1 MASDGSLI
9 FDTKV
14 DTKGIDKGLKDIES
28 KASGFTIGKGIMSNL
43 TADAIKAA
51 GGALVDAAQAG
62 MEFEASMSRVEAVS
76 GATGQQLESLTDLAR
91 EYGASTVFSSSQCA
105 DALNYMAMA
114 GWNAEQM
121 TSGLPGVLNLAAA
134 SGEDLAATSDIVTD
148 ALTAFG
154 MQAEEAGH
162 FADILATASSKSN
175 TNVSMMGETFKYVAP
190 VAGAL
195 GYSAE
200 DVAVAVGLMANSG
213 IKASQA
219 GTSLRT
225 ILSNLTEP
233 TDKQA
238 AAMDTLGISL
248 TDSAGKMKT
257 LDALLGN
264 MRSAFAGLDEAQ
276 KASYASIIAGQEGM
290 SGLLAVVN
298 ASDTDFGNLK
308 SAIYDCDG
316 ACSDMAD
323 TMTDNVSGSLKELSS
338 AAEDAQI
345 ELYDAVKPMIEDA
358 IPGVKGFFSWIKS
371 NAGSIANLLKPIG
384 GALQVILAVLKPI
397 GDILSPI
404 LGLVGK
410 FTGAIGDALSWIG
423 KSSAEIEDYNGTM
436 KECQTEIEATA
447 NALRSAQD
455 EFGENSEE
463 AQELEEKLTL
473 LNAQFA
479 KGGGEAQIYADEVAE
494 LSSAFETLKNTQ
506 NETMRSIDSSEESG
520 LRAISML
527 QNLSEKTSVT
537 TADLDMMSEYADYLN
552 DTFNC
557 NIKVNYDTGQ
567 LTGFDPDSVIKQ
579 VQNRINEN
587 RRSAAFDFITSEE
600 FSGGY
605 IDAAKKLIDE
615 QNRLSNMQHEF
626 DAVAAER
633 ARLIQSGEG
642 DKLDL
647 AKRYDYLSEQIPKAR
662 EELKK
667 HEAVMNDMNSQLE
680 TNGKLAGLD
689 AESIVV
695 LQGAMMESVRTGQD
709 FISVEEETNAK
720 LTEQQEK
727 ELQVQQGIEAAQG
740 VITDYKD
747 RILEIAKAYDEAY
760 TSAYNSFSGQ
770 YGLFDEAKAK
780 ADATVSSAQSALDS
794 QLVYWQNYNENLK
807 TLSSMSAAELGI
819 TEENFNLLLNTL
831 SDGSEESAGLLQ
843 NILNGGD
850 TAIATMADTLGEL
863 DKTRQDTARTVQ
875 DIRIDIDTEMENAK
889 KDMENA
895 INDLNLSD
903 EAKTSAIDTLNG
915 YIDGIKS
922 TMQSA
927 KSAAQS
933 VVDAVKAVFNNANLT
948 FSASGVTGSVQIEG
962 NAGGTTNSSDVFI
975 AGEEGPEL
983 IVGKKGS
990 TVFPFSETAKIVQ
1003 AVNSLAPPAM
1013 PSASALY
1020 SSLLSPAAIP
1030 SRYSTSE
1037 GGFSSAQSAPSP
1049 AASQFSPSFAIY
1061 IGDEEIRQFVVDT
1074 ITDENANSGGFSV

>member
-14 DTKGIDKGLKDIES
+14 DTGGIEDALK
-28 KASGFTIGKGIMSNL
+28 KASV
-43 TADAIKAA
+43 AAAVAAA

-62 MEFEASMSRVEAVS
+62 MEFEASMSKVEAVS
-76 GATGQQLESLTDLAR
+76 GATGRQLESLTDLAR
-91 EYGASTVFSSSQCA
+91 EYGASTVFSSSECA

-121 TSGLPGVLNLAAA
+121 TNGLPGVLNLAAA

-219 GTSLRT
+219 GTSLRA
-225 ILSNLTEP
+225 IISNLTEP

-308 SAIYDCDG
+308 TAIYDCDG

-323 TMTDNVSGSLKELSS
+323 TMTDNVAGGLKELSS
-338 AAEDAQI
+338 AAEDVQI
-345 ELYDAVKPMIEDA
+345 ELYDAVKPMISDA
-358 IPGVKGFFSWIKS
+358 LPGIKDIFIWIKS

-384 GALQVILAVLKPI
+384 GALQAVLAVLKPI
-397 GDILSPI
+397 FSILSPI
-404 LGLVGK
+404 LNLVGK
-410 FTGAIGDALSWIG
+410 FTGAIGDILSWIG
-423 KSSAEIEDYNGTM
+423 KSARGIEDYNGTM
-436 KECQTEIEATA
+436 KECKTEIENTA

-455 EFGENSEE
+455 EFGANSEE
-463 AQELEEKLTL
+463 AKELEEKLNL
-473 LNAQFA
+473 LNAQFS

-494 LSSAFETLKNTQ
+494 LSSAFETLKNAQ
-506 NETMRSIDSSEESG
+506 DETIKSIDSSEETG
-520 LRAISML
+520 MRAVSML
-527 QNLSEKTSVT
+527 RTLSEKTNIT

-552 DTFNC
+552 NTFNC

-567 LTGFDPDSVIKQ
+567 LTGFNPDDIINQIVNKM
-579 VQNRINEN
+579 NEN
-587 RRSAAFDFITSEE
+587 RISVAFDFITSEE
-600 FSGGY
+600 FSSGY
-605 IDAAKKLIDE
+605 TDAAKKLIDA
-615 QNRLSNMQHEF
+615 QKQYSIMRHEF

-633 ARLIQSGEG
+633 TRLIQSGEG
-642 DKLDL
+642 DNLEI
-647 AKRYDYLSEQIPKAR
+647 AKRYDYLYQQLSQYKTEI
-662 EELKK
+662 ENN
-667 HEAVMNDMNSQLE
+667 EAVLAEMNSQLE

-689 AESIVV
+689 AESIEI
-695 LQGAMMESVRTGQD
+695 LQDAMMESARTGQD
-709 FISVEEETNAK
+709 FISVEQQQNNA
-720 LTEQQEK
+720 LTEQQ
-727 ELQVQQGIEAAQG
+727 QGADAAKSIMEQY
-740 VITDYKD
+740 TD
-747 RILEIAKAYDEAY
+747 RILAVAEAYDTARQAAY
-760 TSAYNSFSGQ
+760 DSMSQQFGM
-770 YGLFDEAKAK
+770 FDIAQTD
-780 ADATVSSAQSALDS
+780 ADATVSAFTAAGNS
-794 QLVYWQNYNENLK
+794 QVEFWNQYNSNLQK
-807 TLSSMSAAELGI
+807 LREMSAESLGV
-819 TEENFNLLLNTL
+819 TEENFQLLMDLALKGDQESVSLLNNAMAQ
-831 SDGSEESAGLLQ
+831 GESGLAQLA
-843 NILNGGD
+843 N
-850 TAIATMADTLGEL
+850 TLGAVEEAKSETAKTAGEIDSGLNEAMDKIKQDIANDVEEL
-863 DKTRQDTARTVQ
+863 D
-875 DIRIDIDTEMENAK
+875 M
-889 KDMENA
+889 
-895 INDLNLSD
+895 SD
-903 EAKTSAIDTLNG
+903 EAKASAVSTMNG
-915 YIDGIKS
+915 YIDGITNS
-922 TMQSA
+922 VNSA
-927 KSAAQS
+927 TQAAQS
-933 VVDAVKAVFNNANLT
+933 VVDAVKAVFNSANLT
-948 FSASGVTGSVQIEG
+948 FSASDLSGSVQIEG

>member
-14 DTKGIDKGLKDIES
+14 DTKGIDKGLGEIQQ

-43 TADAIKAA
+43 AADAIKAA

-62 MEFEASMSRVEAVS
+62 MEFEASMSKVEAVS

-91 EYGASTVFSSSQCA
+91 EYGASTVFSSSECA

-225 ILSNLTEP
+225 IISNLTEP

-248 TDSAGKMKT
+248 TDSSGKMKT

-308 SAIYDCDG
+308 TAIYDCDG

-323 TMTDNVSGSLKELSS
+323 TMTDNVAGSLKELSS

-345 ELYDAVKPMIEDA
+345 EIYDAVKPMISDA
-358 IPGVKGFFSWIKS
+358 LPGIKDIFIWLKS

-384 GALQVILAVLKPI
+384 GALQVIFAVLKPI
-397 GDILSPI
+397 FSILSPI
-404 LGLVGK
+404 LNLVGK
-410 FTGAIGDALSWIG
+410 FTGVIGDTLSWIG
-423 KSSAEIEDYNGTM
+423 KSARGIEDYNGTM
-436 KECQTEIEATA
+436 KECKTEIENTA
-447 NALRSAQD
+447 NALRSAQN
-455 EFGENSEE
+455 EFGVNSEE
-463 AQELEEKLTL
+463 AKELEEKLNL

-506 NETMRSIDSSEESG
+506 DETIKSIDSSEESG
-520 LRAISML
+520 MRAVSML
-527 QNLSEKTSVT
+527 RTLSEKTNIT

-552 DTFNC
+552 NTFNC

-567 LTGFDPDSVIKQ
+567 LTGFNPDDIINQIVNKM
-579 VQNRINEN
+579 NEN
-587 RRSAAFDFITSEE
+587 RRSVAFDFITSEE
-600 FSGGY
+600 FSSGY
-605 IDAAKKLIDE
+605 TDAAKKLIDA
-615 QNRLSNMQHEF
+615 QKQYSIMRHEF

-633 ARLIQSGEG
+633 TRLIQSGEG
-642 DKLDL
+642 DNLEI
-647 AKRYDYLSEQIPKAR
+647 AKRYDYLYQQLSQYKTEI
-662 EELKK
+662 ENN
-667 HEAVMNDMNSQLE
+667 EAVLAEMNSQLE

-689 AESIVV
+689 AESIEI
-695 LQGAMMESVRTGQD
+695 LQGAMMESARTGQD
-709 FISVEEETNAK
+709 FISVEQQQNDA
-720 LTEQQEK
+720 LTEQQ
-727 ELQVQQGIEAAQG
+727 QGADAAKSIMEQY
-740 VITDYKD
+740 TDK
-747 RILEIAKAYDEAY
+747 ILAVAEAYDTARQAAY
-760 TSAYNSFSGQ
+760 DSMSQQFGM
-770 YGLFDEAKAK
+770 FDIAQTD
-780 ADATVSSAQSALDS
+780 ADATVSAFTAAGNS
-794 QLVYWQNYNENLK
+794 QVEFWNQYNSNLQK
-807 TLSSMSAAELGI
+807 LREMSAESLGV
-819 TEENFNLLLNTL
+819 TEENFQLLMDLALKGDQESVSLLNNAMAQ
-831 SDGSEESAGLLQ
+831 GESGLAQLA
-843 NILNGGD
+843 N
-850 TAIATMADTLGEL
+850 TLGAVEEAKSETAKTAGEIDSGLNEAMDKIKQDIANDVEEL
-863 DKTRQDTARTVQ
+863 D
-875 DIRIDIDTEMENAK
+875 M
-889 KDMENA
+889 
-895 INDLNLSD
+895 SD
-903 EAKTSAIDTLNG
+903 EAKTSAVSTMNG
-915 YIDGIKS
+915 YIDGITNS
-922 TMQSA
+922 VNSA
-927 KSAAQS
+927 TQAAQS
-933 VVDAVKAVFNNANLT
+933 VVDAVKAVFNSANLT
-948 FSASGVTGSVQIEG
+948 FTASGVSGSVQIEG

-1037 GGFSSAQSAPSP
+1037 GSFSYAQSAPSP

>member
-14 DTKGIDKGLKDIES
+14 DTKGIDSGLKDIES

-43 TADAIKAA
+43 AADAIKAA

-62 MEFEASMSRVEAVS
+62 MEFEASMSKVEAVS
-76 GATGQQLESLTDLAR
+76 GATGRQLESLTDLAR
-91 EYGASTVFSSSQCA
+91 EYGASTVFSSSECA

-121 TSGLPGVLNLAAA
+121 TNGLPGVLNLAAA

-298 ASDTDFGNLK
+298 AADTDFGNLK
-308 SAIYDCDG
+308 TAIYDCDG

-323 TMTDNVSGSLKELSS
+323 TMTDNVAGGLKELSS

-345 ELYDAVKPMIEDA
+345 EIYDAVKPMISDA
-358 IPGVKGFFSWIKS
+358 LPGIKDIFIWIKS

-384 GALQVILAVLKPI
+384 GALQAVLAVLKPI
-397 GDILSPI
+397 GAVLSPI
-404 LGLVGK
+404 LNLVGK
-410 FTGAIGDALSWIG
+410 FTGAIGDILSWIG
-423 KSSAEIEDYNGTM
+423 KSARGIEDYNGTM
-436 KECQTEIEATA
+436 KECKTEIENTA
-447 NALRSAQD
+447 NALRSAQN
-455 EFGENSEE
+455 EFGANSEE
-463 AQELEEKLTL
+463 AKELEEKLTL
-473 LNAQFA
+473 LNAQFV

-494 LSSAFETLKNTQ
+494 LSSAFETLKNAQ
-506 NETMRSIDSSEESG
+506 DETIKSIDSSEESG
-520 LRAISML
+520 MRAVSML
-527 QNLSEKTSVT
+527 RTLSEKTNIT

-552 DTFNC
+552 NTFNC

-567 LTGFDPDSVIKQ
+567 LTGFNPDDIINQIVNKM
-579 VQNRINEN
+579 NEN
-587 RRSAAFDFITSEE
+587 RRSVAFDFITSEE
-600 FSGGY
+600 FSSGY
-605 IDAAKKLIDE
+605 TDAAKKLIDA
-615 QNRLSNMQHEF
+615 QKQYSIMRHEF

-633 ARLIQSGEG
+633 TRLIQSGEG
-642 DKLDL
+642 DNLDI
-647 AKRYDYLSEQIPKAR
+647 AKRYDYLYQQLSQYKTEI
-662 EELKK
+662 ENN
-667 HEAVMNDMNSQLE
+667 EAVLAEMNSQLE

-689 AESIVV
+689 AESIEI
-695 LQGAMMESVRTGQD
+695 LQDAMMESAITGQD
-709 FISVEEETNAK
+709 FISVEQQKNDA
-720 LTEQQEK
+720 LTEQQ
-727 ELQVQQGIEAAQG
+727 QGADAAKSIMEQY
-740 VITDYKD
+740 TDK
-747 RILEIAKAYDEAY
+747 ILAVAEAYDTARQAAY
-760 TSAYNSFSGQ
+760 DSMSQQFGM
-770 YGLFDEAKAK
+770 FDIAQTD
-780 ADATVSSAQSALDS
+780 ADATVSAFTAAGNS
-794 QLVYWQNYNENLK
+794 QVEFWNQYNSNLQK
-807 TLSSMSAAELGI
+807 LREMSAESLGV
-819 TEENFNLLLNTL
+819 TEENFQLLMDLALKGDQESVSLLNNAMAQ
-831 SDGSEESAGLLQ
+831 GESGLAQLA
-843 NILNGGD
+843 N
-850 TAIATMADTLGEL
+850 TLGAVEEAKSETAKTAGEIDSGLNEAMDKIKQDIANDVEEL
-863 DKTRQDTARTVQ
+863 D
-875 DIRIDIDTEMENAK
+875 M
-889 KDMENA
+889 
-895 INDLNLSD
+895 SD
-903 EAKTSAIDTLNG
+903 EAKTSAVSTMNG
-915 YIDGIKS
+915 YIDGITNS
-922 TMQSA
+922 VNSA
-927 KSAAQS
+927 TQAAQS
-933 VVDAVKAVFNNANLT
+933 VVDAVKAVFNSANLT
-948 FSASGVTGSVQIEG
+948 FTASGVSGSVQIEG

-1037 GGFSSAQSAPSP
+1037 CGFSSAQSAPSP

>member
-9 FDTKV
+9 FDTKI
-14 DTKGIDKGLKDIES
+14 DTKGIDSGLKDIES
-28 KASGFTIGKGIMSNL
+28 KASGFTIGKGIMSSL
-43 TADAIKAA
+43 AADAIKAA

-62 MEFEASMSRVEAVS
+62 IEFEASMSRVEAVS

-91 EYGASTVFSSSQCA
+91 EYGASTVFSSSECA

-121 TSGLPGVLNLAAA
+121 TNGLPGVLNLAAA

-248 TDSAGKMKT
+248 TDSSGKMKT

-298 ASDTDFGNLK
+298 AADSDFSNLK

-371 NAGSIANLLKPIG
+371 NAGTIANLLKPIG
-384 GALQVILAVLKPI
+384 GALQVILSVLKPI
-397 GDILSPI
+397 GDILSPV

-410 FTGAIGDALSWIG
+410 ITGAIGDALSWIG

-436 KECQTEIEATA
+436 KECQAEIEATA
-447 NALRSAQD
+447 NTLRSAQD

-479 KGGGEAQIYADEVAE
+479 KGGGEAQIYADEVTE

-506 NETMRSIDSSEESG
+506 DETMQSIDSSEESG

-527 QNLSEKTSVT
+527 QKLSEKTSIT

-557 NIKVNYDTGQ
+557 NIKVNYDTGE
-567 LTGFDPDSVIKQ
+567 LTGFDPDYLVKQ

-647 AKRYDYLSEQIPKAR
+647 ARRYDYLSEQIPKAG

-689 AESIVV
+689 AESIGV
-695 LQGAMMESVRTGQD
+695 LRDSMVESVRTGQD
-709 FISVEEETNAK
+709 FISVEQQQNDA
-720 LTEQQEK
+720 LTEQQ
-727 ELQVQQGIEAAQG
+727 QGADAAKSIMEQY
-740 VITDYKD
+740 TDK
-747 RILEIAKAYDEAY
+747 ILAVAEAYDAARQAAY
-760 TSAYNSFSGQ
+760 DSMSQQFGM
-770 YGLFDEAKAK
+770 FDIAQTD
-780 ADATVSSAQSALDS
+780 ADATVSAFTAAGNS
-794 QLVYWQNYNENLK
+794 QVEFWNQYNSNLQK
-807 TLSSMSAAELGI
+807 LREMSAESLGV
-819 TEENFNLLLNTL
+819 TKENFQLLMDLALKGDQESVSLLN
-831 SDGSEESAGLLQ
+831 DAMAQGESGLAQLA
-843 NILNGGD
+843 N
-850 TAIATMADTLGEL
+850 TLGAVEEAKSETAKTAGEIDSGLNEAMDKIKQDIANDVDEL
-863 DKTRQDTARTVQ
+863 DMS
-875 DIRIDIDTEMENAK
+875 E
-889 KDMENA
+889 
-895 INDLNLSD
+895 
-903 EAKTSAIDTLNG
+903 EAKTSAVSTMNG
-915 YIDGIKS
+915 YIDGITNS
-922 TMQSA
+922 VNSA
-927 KSAAQS
+927 AQAAQS
-933 VVDAVKAVFNNANLT
+933 VVDAVKAVFSSSNLT
-948 FSASGVTGSVQIEG
+948 FTASGVSGSVQIEG

-990 TVFPFSETAKIVQ
+990 TVFPFSETAKIVS
-1003 AVNSLAPPAM
+1003 AVNSLAPAAM

-1020 SSLLSPAAIP
+1020 SSLLSPTSFS

-1037 GGFSSAQSAPSP
+1037 GSSGSAQHSPPSSV
-1049 AASQFSPSFAIY
+1049 SQFSPSFAIY
-1061 IGDEEIRQFVVDT
+1061 IGDEEIRNFVIDT
-1074 ITDENANSGGFSV
+1074 ITDENANSGGFSI